1 MFRVV
6 RNDRKEPAHTPLA
19 DLFLGFFGIGAM
31 SFGGGLAAWIRRET
45 VQRRGWLDDRQ
56 FLAGY
61 ALSQI
66 VPGATN
72 VNLAVFIGAQLRGL
86 AGAVAAVIGLMAVP
100 VGLVMAAGSLYAATR
115 GGPTSVPIARALAG
129 MGAAAIGLNLATG
142 IRLGLS
148 NLRTPGAVLVAA
160 ITAGAVGLLDVPL
173 LYALV
178 AMIPVS
184 FLLTWRG
191 PSR

>member
-1 MFRVV
+1 LLRFARK
-6 RNDRKEPAHTPLA
+6 DRKDALRTPLA
-19 DLFLGFFGIGAM
+19 DLFLGFFGIGVM

-86 AGAVAAVIGLMAVP
+86 AGATVAVIGLMAVP
-100 VGLVMAAGSLYAATR
+100 VALVMAAGALYAAAR
-115 GGPTSVPIARALAG
+115 GGPTAVPITRALAG

-160 ITAGAVGLLDVPL
+160 ITAAAVGLLDVPL

-178 AMIPVS
+178 AMIPIS

-191 PSR
+191 QS

>member
-1 MFRVV
+1 LFRLA
-6 RNDRKEPAHTPLA
+6 RNDRKGPAHATLA
-19 DLFLGFFGIGAM
+19 DLFLGFLGIGAM

-86 AGAVAAVIGLMAVP
+86 AGAVVAVIGLMAVP

-160 ITAGAVGLLDVPL
+160 ITAAAVGLLDVPL

-178 AMIPVS
+178 AMVPVS

-191 PSR
+191 QSR